1 MMIKSTYDMA
11 ELFYLGVD
19 TGGTQMRMAAVTF
32 DGKLATPMLT
42 APTGKEFS
50 ADNFRDQLI
59 QFHAQI
65 KTMIGDHPIAAI
77 GMGFTGLV
85 GETSISQADF
95 IPLLNQVNVVEI
107 AEKNLGYPAK
117 IENDARCFVL
127 AEARFGAG
135 RGARHVVGITLG
147 TGVGGGVIIGGKL
160 HRGANGNAGE
170 VWSIPHR
177 DKWMEYFI
185 SGAGLVKTFQEFG
198 GKGDE
203 IDAAKIAELARSG
216 NEIAVSAFQSYG
228 NDLTDLCETIRA
240 LIDPEIIVIGGS
252 IAKARD
258 IFGDD
263 LIKKTSAH
271 RTRIAWAELGT
282 AAGVIGAASLNIP

>member
-1 MMIKSTYDMA
+1 MQNLY
-11 ELFYLGVD
+11 YLGVD
-19 TGGTQMRMAAVTF
+19 TGGTQMRMAAVTR
-32 DGKLATPMLT
+32 DGKLATPMLA

-59 QFHAQI
+59 QLHTQI
-65 KTMIGDHPIAAI
+65 KAMIGDHPIAAI

-85 GETSISQADF
+85 GENSISQADF
-95 IPLLNQVNVVEI
+95 IPLLSKVNVVEI
-107 AEKNLGYPAK
+107 AEKNLGYSAK

-147 TGVGGGVIIGGKL
+147 TGVGGGVIIDGKL

-170 VWSIPHR
+170 VWSAPHR
-177 DKWMEYFI
+177 GKWMEYFV
-185 SGAGLVKTFQEFG
+185 SGSGLVQTFQELG
-198 GKGDE
+198 GTGYE
-203 IDAAKIAELARSG
+203 MDAAKIAELARNG
-216 NEIAVSAFQSYG
+216 NEIALAAFQSYG
-228 NDLTDLCETIRA
+228 NDLADLCETIRA
-240 LIDPEIIVIGGS
+240 LIDPEVIVIGGS

-263 LIKKTSAH
+263 LIKKTSA
-271 RTRIAWAELGT
+271 RGTRIAWAELGT